1 MEAIFSKGMMSK
13 PLEQGIL
20 VKAKCLMTAE
30 LAHGHL
36 DENMKMY
43 KVLWR
48 RGREKERERK
58 RERERERERERINIT
73 LLRTISQL

>member
-13 PLEQGIL
+13 PLEQGIV

-43 KVLWR
+43 KVLQ
-48 RGREKERERK
+48 E
-58 RERERERERERINIT
+58 
-73 LLRTISQL
+73 